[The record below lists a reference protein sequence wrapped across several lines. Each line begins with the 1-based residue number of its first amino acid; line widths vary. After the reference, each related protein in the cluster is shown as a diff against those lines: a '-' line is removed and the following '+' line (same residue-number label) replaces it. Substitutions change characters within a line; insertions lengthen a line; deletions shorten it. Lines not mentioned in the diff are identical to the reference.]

1 MSGTGGSHVW
11 SSWGVKSGP
20 FVEVLFRMMDTMGVR
35 WSSARPVRGPRRD
48 HRSHYNRVDP
58 TWATNGTNEETG
70 PDGGEAGNRR
80 SAVRGE
86 GVPPARGGRRRGT
99 GDVPQRA
106 LPGRRAASADDP
118 SPAAHPRGA
127 RVHPPAAQPHLRP
140 GAAADLARRGGHAP
154 AGAHGPAL

>member
-1 MSGTGGSHVW
+1 PRRRSRRSRWSHRWWREPARVGSRNVRDW
-11 SSWGVKSGP
+11 GQPCLVLLGVKSGP

-127 RVHPPAAQPHLRP
+127 RV
-140 GAAADLARRGGHAP
+140 
-154 AGAHGPAL
+154 